1 MEKFSLFFS
10 QNIGYHK
17 CLVYAVGVM
26 PALPSAL
33 GLGKTWQTL
42 FRARTRRICAV
53 FPKHGLSVIAI
64 RIVTLAMGVAVSK
77 VFLDL
82 VIVIAT
88 KVNHCVNNFRRF
100 FYNGQ

>member
-1 MEKFSLFFS
+1 MS
-10 QNIGYHK
+10 
-17 CLVYAVGVM
+17 
-26 PALPSAL
+26 ALPSAL
-33 GLGKTWQTL
+33 GFGKTWQTL
-42 FRARTRRICAV
+42 FRAQTRSICAIL
-53 FPKHGLSVIAI
+53 PKHGLSVIAI
-64 RIVTLAMGVAVSK
+64 RIVTLAMGVAMSK